1 MWTGTTL
8 ASAPDDDAYDEQ
20 YGRAKLDL
28 LRIRVVGTGP

>member
-20 YGRAKLDL
+20 YGRAKLVL
-28 LRIRVVGTGP
+28 CHTMILG